1 MNVAIIIP
9 TYNENG
15 NIFPLYNKLKKIKK
29 NYDILFVDDNSND
42 GTIDE
47 IKSLRKID
55 KKVFFKIRNTKDGI
69 GSAHKFALNY
79 CNKKS
84 YDIAITLDADG
95 THNPAIIPRMIKLID
110 KYDLIITNRF
120 KYKSAL
126 KNWHWLRKFLT
137 LIRFYLV
144 NILLNIHYDTSG
156 GFRCYNLKK
165 IKISD
170 ILLSKNN
177 SYSFFWESTYILS
190 RNYKIK
196 ELPIVLPYRKIGVSK
211 MKFTDVFAALVYLI
225 FFSFKRFFL

>member
-1 MNVAIIIP
+1 M
-9 TYNENG
+9 
-15 NIFPLYNKLKKIKK
+15 
-29 NYDILFVDDNSND
+29 
-42 GTIDE
+42 
-47 IKSLRKID
+47 
-55 KKVFFKIRNTKDGI
+55 
-69 GSAHKFALNY
+69 
-79 CNKKS
+79 
-84 YDIAITLDADG
+84 DADG

-177 SYSFFWESTYILS
+177 SYSFFWESTYI
-190 RNYKIK
+190 
-196 ELPIVLPYRKIGVSK
+196 
-211 MKFTDVFAALVYLI
+211 
-225 FFSFKRFFL
+225 